1 VGGVGPTGRSESG
14 QREVSRARRSPPN
27 LVKLHR
33 KAKLALKQALAPGE
47 SPLLVLHGLGDSAII
62 GTDRAAYVFKS
73 GVKAGIPFGHRLK
86 PFEYESIMRVDV
98 RRGRGVDVVVIH
110 APLKISVC
118 PSYWADERDDPWKAR
133 NAIPVA
139 LLDQGL
145 EEGAGCL
152 VGLVAGF
159 QEVHARAANRGAP
172 LGDRV
177 ARPTPPVLEH
187 LGELEQ
193 EQSIEPVVVPGPGAG
208 ECPRCGNTL
217 RIGWEFCPRCGTPG
231 ADARAHGHGRRFLGQ
246 P

>member
-1 VGGVGPTGRSESG
+1 LK
-14 QREVSRARRSPPN
+14 RRSPPN

-33 KAKLALKQALAPGE
+33 KAKVALEQALAPGE
-47 SPLLVLHGLGDSAII
+47 SPQLVLYGLGDSAII

-73 GVKAGIPFGHRLK
+73 GAKAGIPFSHRLK

-145 EEGAGCL
+145 EEGAARL

-159 QEVHARAANRGAP
+159 QEEHARAGKSGAP
-172 LGDRV
+172 LGDRPT
-177 ARPTPPVLEH
+177 RSTPPVLEH

-193 EQSIEPVVVPGPGAG
+193 ERSIEAVVVPGPGA
-208 ECPRCGNTL
+208 EVCPRCGSAL